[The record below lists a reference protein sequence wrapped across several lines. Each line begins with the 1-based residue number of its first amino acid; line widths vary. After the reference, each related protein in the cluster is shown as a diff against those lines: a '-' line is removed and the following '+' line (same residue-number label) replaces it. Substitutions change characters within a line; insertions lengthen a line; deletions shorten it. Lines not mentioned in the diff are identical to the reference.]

1 MRKYSA
7 EACCISKF
15 NYSLHTHCFI
25 GVHQSFNYFVR
36 YVYDMEISIF
46 LKEHYHNKKSH
57 LKKNSWNDLISI
69 NLFKENVKNNSATLP
84 AFIKMLPDNFP
95 KRLHRWDHRYKMA
108 TFVTITFAIKQFAK
122 KNQHVHSLN
131 IIIVIKSYHFFSF
144 FIKEELKW
152 QRYTRE
158 TQFMYRVHWS
168 VRHEDR
174 DHLVGNIKWGISD
187 VAGNSNPC
195 PVSGKFHLNFCLQ
208 EKPILISFE
217 HAFKSIAIN
226 EIYKYRSFLMVI
238 NATTSFPILNLSV
251 SLFLTRLFLP
261 WN

>member
-1 MRKYSA
+1 M
-7 EACCISKF
+7 
-15 NYSLHTHCFI
+15 
-25 GVHQSFNYFVR
+25 
-36 YVYDMEISIF
+36 
-46 LKEHYHNKKSH
+46 
-57 LKKNSWNDLISI
+57 KKNSWNDLISI

-95 KRLHRWDHRYKMA
+95 KKLHRWDHRYKMA

-174 DHLVGNIKWGISD
+174 DHLVGNIKWGISG
-187 VAGNSNPC
+187 VAGKSNPC

-238 NATTSFPILNLSV
+238 NATTSFPILNLSE

-261 WN
+261 WNQGRVCSV